1 MIWSCNRWARGL
13 RVWLAQLLVH
23 AQHPGQRSF
32 AADGGVCPGAAEL
45 GPKSVLPALAA
56 TCCQMLFF
64 GGLRESVVAPEPIA
78 GRGVKG
84 RLLARITLALDLPAP
99 TGWTAQLA
107 RGEGAASCAVI
118 HPDQE
123 PCKNRPLCLRCE
135 QRSLDALLPC
145 CLGALV
151 PWCVDLEQAR
161 VMQRRRRLGGVGGL
175 LQARPELRICLHA
188 QMQGLHSHR
197 VAVKETQAAGGN
209 RAGGG
214 RCACT
219 ARPGQLAPTN
229 GSMRAE
235 PSAA

>member
-1 MIWSCNRWARGL
+1 M
-13 RVWLAQLLVH
+13 
-23 AQHPGQRSF
+23 
-32 AADGGVCPGAAEL
+32 
-45 GPKSVLPALAA
+45 LPALAA

-99 TGWTAQLA
+99 TGWTVQLA

-135 QRSLDALLPC
+135 RRSLNALLPW

-151 PWCVDLEQAR
+151 
-161 VMQRRRRLGGVGGL
+161 RR
-175 LQARPELRICLHA
+175 
-188 QMQGLHSHR
+188 S
-197 VAVKETQAAGGN
+197 
-209 RAGGG
+209 
-214 RCACT
+214 
-219 ARPGQLAPTN
+219 
-229 GSMRAE
+229 
-235 PSAA
+235 

>member
-1 MIWSCNRWARGL
+1 
-13 RVWLAQLLVH
+13 LVH

-45 GPKSVLPALAA
+45 VPKSVLPALAA

-135 QRSLDALLPC
+135 QRSLDALLPW
-145 CLGALV
+145 CLGASILNR
-151 PWCVDLEQAR
+151 R
-161 VMQRRRRLGGVGGL
+161 VS
-175 LQARPELRICLHA
+175 C
-188 QMQGLHSHR
+188 S
-197 VAVKETQAAGGN
+197 AAGGWVAL
-209 RAGGG
+209 AGFYKQDLSFAFASTLKCKAFI
-214 RCACT
+214 RIAS
-219 ARPGQLAPTN
+219 Q
-229 GSMRAE
+229 
-235 PSAA
+235 